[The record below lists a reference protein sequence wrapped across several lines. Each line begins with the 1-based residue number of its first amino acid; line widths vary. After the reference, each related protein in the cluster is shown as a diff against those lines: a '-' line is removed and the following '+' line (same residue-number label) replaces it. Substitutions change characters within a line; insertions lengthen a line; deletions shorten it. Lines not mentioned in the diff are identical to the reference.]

1 MKVGLAPFLNTAPF
15 ADLPFDIIYRPPSE
29 LNRLMRAGELDC
41 ALCSSIEYTESRY
54 DRIGSFGLAARGA
67 IKSVNL
73 YIKGPIE
80 GARIC
85 LDPKSGTSN
94 ALLQILC
101 PNISIASHEEANGFI
116 LIGDDA
122 LRKPTVEGYKT
133 IDLASLWYERTG
145 LPFVFALFI
154 KQKGLATE
162 EMEAAI
168 SHLLSQFP
176 KKIELVA
183 KEERFPEKALR
194 EYFDLCHYR
203 LGHEDEQGLK
213 EFYDC
218 YARFNQRVLF

>member
-1 MKVGLAPFLNTAPF
+1 MRVGLAPFLNTAPF
-15 ADLPFDIIYRPPSE
+15 ADLPFDIIYRPPAE

-41 ALCSSIEYTESRY
+41 ALCSSIEYYESHY
-54 DRIGSFGLAARGA
+54 DRVDCFGLAARGA

-73 YIKGPIE
+73 YIKGSIE

-85 LDPKSGTSN
+85 LDPKSETSN

-101 PNISIASHEEANGFI
+101 PNIKIVSHKEATGFI

-122 LRKPTVEGYKT
+122 LRKPVIDGYKT

-154 KQKGLATE
+154 KQKGLRSEKLET
-162 EMEAAI
+162 AI

-176 KKIELVA
+176 KKIALVA
-183 KEERFPEKALR
+183 KEEHFPEKALR
-194 EYFDLCHYR
+194 EYFNLCHYR
-203 LGHEDEQGLK
+203 LGREDEQGLK

-218 YARFNQRVLF
+218 YARCNQRVLL